1 MYNLS
6 NRFKIF
12 SLSLIILGSLGWF
25 YSYSKSHLT
34 IEEVK
39 ILLAEESH
47 HGSHSDHTHSMDHQ
61 NEIHHN
67 EGVYEDDHEPHGH
80 EAHGHED
87 EHAEHVLHQI
97 HNRPY
102 AALYVAAF
110 FL

>member
-1 MYNLS
+1 MYTLS

-47 HGSHSDHTHSMDHQ
+47 YGSHSYQTHSMDHQ
-61 NEIHHN
+61 NEINHN
-67 EGVYEDDHEPHGH
+67 EGRGYHIVT
-80 EAHGHED
+80 
-87 EHAEHVLHQI
+87 L
-97 HNRPY
+97 
-102 AALYVAAF
+102 
-110 FL
+110 FLE